1 MMRNQSLQ
9 RKRII
14 KSIIEKVLIVLFI
27 LLITYFIKEG
37 LNIYSKYALV
47 KDKTVEAHKERDELN
62 LTLEKKQRDLD
73 FLKSERG
80 KEEYLRTTLPVASE
94 GEKVIILY
102 DATSSPF
109 TEIKLE
115 KSWWSETLKKLKY
128 FRDNYTNL

>member
-47 KDKTVEAHKERDELN
+47 KHKTVEAHKERDELN

>member
-1 MMRNQSLQ
+1 MIRNQSLQ
-9 RKRII
+9 RKRAIR
-14 KSIIEKVLIVLFI
+14 SIIEKILIVLFV

-47 KDKTVEAHKERDELN
+47 KLKTVEAHRERDELN
-62 LTLEKKQRDLD
+62 ITLEKKQREVE

-80 KEEYLRTTLPVASE
+80 KEEYLRTTLPVATE

-109 TEIKLE
+109 TEIKLNRGF
-115 KSWWSETLKKLKY
+115 WSETLKKIKY

>member
-14 KSIIEKVLIVLFI
+14 KSIIEKMLIVLFI

-47 KDKTVEAHKERDELN
+47 KHKTVEAHKEHDELK

-73 FLKSERG
+73 FLKSQRG

-115 KSWWSETLKKLKY
+115 RSWWSETLKKLKY